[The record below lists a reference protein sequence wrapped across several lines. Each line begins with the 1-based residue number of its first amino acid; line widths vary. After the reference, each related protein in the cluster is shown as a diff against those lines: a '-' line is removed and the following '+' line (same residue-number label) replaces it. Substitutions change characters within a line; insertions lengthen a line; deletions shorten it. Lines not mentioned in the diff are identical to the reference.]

1 MLGPS
6 WSRGSMT
13 DGSCERAGAGFEAKV
28 NRTKEGE
35 MGRGEIGS
43 ASRSVGRLAWAG
55 LDWLH
60 RRWAGGGQ
68 SGCRTAGIQRRVA
81 LALLALV
88 LVLVLVQVQV
98 RVRVQAG
105 QCQHQCAARTL
116 CHASDAGSRGGFSLR
131 AGELGSCLRWAV
143 LILGGR
149 VDSADGHKREEE
161 RSWVDFEAFV

>member
-13 DGSCERAGAGFEAKV
+13 DGSCERAEAGFEAKV
-28 NRTKEGE
+28 NRTREGE

-43 ASRSVGRLAWAG
+43 ASRPVGRLNWAG
-55 LDWLH
+55 LDWIGFT
-60 RRWAGGGQ
+60 GGGQ
-68 SGCRTAGIQRRVA
+68 SGCRAAGIQRRVA
-81 LALLALV
+81 LALALLAQV
-88 LVLVLVQVQV
+88 LVQV
-98 RVRVQAG
+98 RVRVRVRAG